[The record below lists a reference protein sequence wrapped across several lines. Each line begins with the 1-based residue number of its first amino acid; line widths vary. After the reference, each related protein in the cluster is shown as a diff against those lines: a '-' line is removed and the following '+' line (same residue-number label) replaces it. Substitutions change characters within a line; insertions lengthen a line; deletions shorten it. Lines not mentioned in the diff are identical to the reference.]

1 MEYKYFE
8 LKLTDNITR
17 KLPIV
22 TTGSGLKIAGF
33 DSVGDIELL
42 TYAAADLMFQ
52 LKSKVDYILTT
63 EVKGIPIAQ
72 EIAKL
77 LGVPY
82 ICLRKQYKVYMG
94 NYIEFEGSSVTS
106 GVSNYFISRDQANAI
121 YGKNV
126 LFVDDVYSTGSTM
139 TLIETVCEYL
149 QSNLVG
155 GAFILKE
162 QSAQDSY
169 TKEFKHNNIDCYSVA
184 MLPLMED

>member
-1 MEYKYFE
+1 MEYKYYE
-8 LKLTDNITR
+8 LKLTDNIVR

-33 DSVGDIELL
+33 DSVGDTDLL
-42 TYAAADLMFQ
+42 TYAATELMFQ
-52 LKSKVDYILTT
+52 IKSKVDYIITT

-72 EIAKL
+72 ELARLFGIN
-77 LGVPY
+77 Y

-106 GVSNYFISRDQANAI
+106 GISNYFISRDQANVL

-139 TLIETVCEYL
+139 TLIETVCDYL
-149 QSNLVG
+149 QANLIG

-162 QSAQDSY
+162 QSSNDIYNKS
-169 TKEFKHNNIDCYSVA
+169 FKHNNIDCYSVA